1 MIRGLF
7 LDIINQSIAA
17 GYLIAAVIAARA
29 QKGAEDCVLHSLA
42 ACGYS
47 PYYAVFDRIG
57 F

>member
-29 QKGAEDCVLHSLA
+29 LL
-42 ACGYS
+42 
-47 PYYAVFDRIG
+47 
-57 F
+57 

>member
-29 QKGAEDCVLHSLA
+29 EDCVLHSLA